1 MALSANKIL
10 VVDDDL
16 FQRELMGAQ
25 LASLGWRDV
34 LFAESG
40 LAALDLCA
48 HYGDQIAALI
58 SDLNMPDM
66 DGLVLMRH
74 LVEAGFSAPV
84 IVVSGV
90 RDEIRD
96 SAAMLATAH
105 GLKLLGVLGK
115 PCQTADLGAMLA
127 KLKQNDDTV
136 VSPSHVQDL
145 TRERLMLALSQ
156 SDFVPWYQP
165 KMEVRSGRI
174 IGVEALA
181 RWFPAGGQA
190 VSPAHFVPALEAHG
204 LADALFFML
213 TRQVVRDLRRWQQLN
228 LPLRAAI
235 NMSMDTA
242 HNLQLPELLGQ
253 IVAEAG
259 LQPADLVIEIT
270 ESRLMMDRSLAMETI
285 TRLSMMGFVLSVDD
299 FGTGYSSLVQLIDL
313 PFRELKIDGSF
324 VQRALSER
332 KAQAVLRIAILLGQQ
347 LDMGVVAEG
356 VETPEQLEFVRRV
369 GCDVV
374 QGHHF
379 ARAMPFAACTEWLRA
394 AWPE

>member
-299 FGTGYSSLVQLIDL
+299 FGTGYSSLSYLKKFPIS
-313 PFRELKIDGSF
+313 RLKIDRSF
-324 VQRALSER
+324 VMGLPDDEGDRAIVSATIGMARGL
-332 KAQAVLRIAILLGQQ
+332 KLN
-347 LDMGVVAEG
+347 VVAEG
-356 VETPEQLEFVRRV
+356 VETEAQRDYLASLGCESYQGYLCSPGLPAEEFET
-369 GCDVV
+369 
-374 QGHHF
+374 F
-379 ARAMPFAACTEWLRA
+379 MARLP
-394 AWPE
+394 P

>member
-1 MALSANKIL
+1 M
-10 VVDDDL
+10 
-16 FQRELMGAQ
+16 F
-25 LASLGWRDV
+25 
-34 LFAESG
+34 
-40 LAALDLCA
+40 
-48 HYGDQIAALI
+48 
-58 SDLNMPDM
+58 
-66 DGLVLMRH
+66 
-74 LVEAGFSAPV
+74 
-84 IVVSGV
+84 
-90 RDEIRD
+90 
-96 SAAMLATAH
+96 
-105 GLKLLGVLGK
+105 
-115 PCQTADLGAMLA
+115 
-127 KLKQNDDTV
+127 
-136 VSPSHVQDL
+136 
-145 TRERLMLALSQ
+145 LALSQ

-165 KMEVRSGRI
+165 KLELRSGRI

-181 RWFPAGGQA
+181 RWYPAGGQA

-213 TRQVVRDLRRWQQLN
+213 TRQVVRDLRLWQQQGM
-228 LPLRAAI
+228 PLRAAI

-253 IVAEAG
+253 IVTGAG
-259 LQPADLVIEIT
+259 LQPSDLVLEIT

-285 TRLSMMGFVLSVDD
+285 TRLSMMGFVLSIDD

-347 LDMGVVAEG
+347 LGMGVVAEG
-356 VETPEQLEFVRRV
+356 VESPEQLEFIRRA

-379 ARAMPFAACTEWLRA
+379 ARAMPFATCTEWLRA
-394 AWPE
+394 AWSE